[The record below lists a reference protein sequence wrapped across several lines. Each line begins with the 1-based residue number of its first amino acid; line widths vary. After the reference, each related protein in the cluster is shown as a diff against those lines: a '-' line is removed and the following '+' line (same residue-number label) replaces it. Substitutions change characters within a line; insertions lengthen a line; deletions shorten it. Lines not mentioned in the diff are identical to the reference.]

1 MIIKQML
8 NINFINDYKTNVII
22 FWMKCYIFYKHI
34 QDILY
39 FVVLNIKKIKK
50 EFILNKWLITILNI
64 VQNIKWLY

>member
-1 MIIKQML
+1 
-8 NINFINDYKTNVII
+8 
-22 FWMKCYIFYKHI
+22 MKCYIFYKHI

-64 VQNIKWLY
+64 VQNIKCINNNNNCKNIFFILLIIERNF

>member
-1 MIIKQML
+1 
-8 NINFINDYKTNVII
+8 
-22 FWMKCYIFYKHI
+22 MKCYIFYKHI

>member
-1 MIIKQML
+1 
-8 NINFINDYKTNVII
+8 
-22 FWMKCYIFYKHI
+22 MKCYIFYKYI